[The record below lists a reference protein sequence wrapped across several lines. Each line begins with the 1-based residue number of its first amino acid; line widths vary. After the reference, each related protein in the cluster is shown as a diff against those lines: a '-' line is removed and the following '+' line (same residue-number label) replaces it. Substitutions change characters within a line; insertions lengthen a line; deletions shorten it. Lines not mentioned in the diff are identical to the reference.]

1 MHLISLLAE
10 CGGCGVSQLHIQ
22 AALRNGTT
30 PADLLTQ
37 YGVKHRRHSRFH
49 NLVLFKYDQIA
60 SDFTRP
66 IVRECRGIVLDEAD
80 GWRVV
85 CRSFDKFF
93 NHGEG
98 HAAEIDWGT
107 ARVQEKLDGSLCNL
121 YHYAGE
127 WHVATSGTPDASGQ
141 VHGSEGLTFAE
152 YFWATFRAQG
162 GKLPR
167 TGYHRELVFSFEL
180 MGPANRIV
188 VEHATPWLR
197 LLGIR
202 DRVTHE
208 QYDVERHADLVNIEP
223 VRSFPLTSF
232 AEMEATFLT
241 MSPLSQEGYVVVDA
255 NWNRV
260 KVKSP
265 AYVALHHAK
274 DGMTDRAFVEI
285 ARSGETSEVDA
296 AFPEIAVRLNEV
308 RAGLDTVRSKVAAD
322 FDEFRGE
329 PDQKSFALRAV
340 HRPWSGL
347 LFAMR
352 KGVPLNDAILN
363 ADVDRLLQWMRLD
376 AKEAA

>member
-1 MHLISLLAE
+1 MSH
-10 CGGCGVSQLHIQ
+10 LHIQ
-22 AALRNGTT
+22 TSLRNGTA
-30 PADLLTQ
+30 PADLLAE
-37 YGVKHRRHSRFH
+37 YGVKHRRHSRFP

-60 SDFTRP
+60 SDFTQP

-80 GWRVV
+80 NWRVV

-98 HAAEIDWGT
+98 HAAEIDWSA

-121 YHYAGE
+121 YFYAGE
-127 WHVATSGTPDASGQ
+127 WHVATSGTPDAGGQ

-152 YFWATFRAQG
+152 YFWSTFRAQG
-162 GKLPR
+162 GKLPPP
-167 TGYHRELVFSFEL
+167 GYHRELVFSFEL
-180 MGPANRIV
+180 MGPMNRVV
-188 VEHATPWLR
+188 VEHVAPWLR
-197 LLGIR
+197 LLGVR
-202 DRVTHE
+202 ERVGTQA
-208 QYDVERHADLVNIEP
+208 QYYVERVAHLVSIEP

-232 AEMEATFLT
+232 AEMEATFPT

-285 ARSGETSEVDA
+285 ARNGETSEVEA
-296 AFPEIAVRLNEV
+296 AFPEIRARLQEV
-308 RAGLDTVRSKVAAD
+308 RIGLAGVREKVSAD
-322 FDEFRGE
+322 FDAMRSE

-340 HRPWSGL
+340 LRPWSGL

-352 KGVPLNDAILN
+352 KGVPLSEAILN
-363 ADVDRLLQWMRLD
+363 ADVDRLLQWMRVD
-376 AKEAA
+376 VKEAA

>member
-1 MHLISLLAE
+1 MSH
-10 CGGCGVSQLHIQ
+10 LHIQ

-30 PADLLTQ
+30 PADLLAQ
-37 YGVKHRRHSRFH
+37 FGVKHRRHSRFP

-60 SDFTRP
+60 SDFTQP
-66 IVRECRGIVLDEAD
+66 LVRECRGIVLDEAD

-98 HAAEIDWGT
+98 HAAEIDWST

-121 YHYAGE
+121 YFYAGE
-127 WHVATSGTPDASGQ
+127 WHVATSGTPDAGGQ

-152 YFWATFRAQG
+152 YFWSTFRAQG
-162 GKLPR
+162 GTLP
-167 TGYHRELVFSFEL
+167 TPGYREHVFSFEL

-202 DRVTHE
+202 DREAGE
-208 QYDVERHADLVNIEP
+208 QYDVERHAHLVNIEP

-232 AEMEATFLT
+232 REMEATFPT
-241 MSPLSQEGYVVVDA
+241 MSPLSQEGYVVVDG

-285 ARSGETSEVDA
+285 ARNGETSEVEA
-296 AFPEIAVRLNEV
+296 AFPEIRARLQEV
-308 RAGLDTVRSKVAAD
+308 RIGLAGVREKVSAD
-322 FDEFRGE
+322 FDAMRSE

-340 HRPWSGL
+340 LRPWSGL

-352 KGVPLNDAILN
+352 KGVPLSEAILN
-363 ADVDRLLQWMRLD
+363 ADVDRLLQWMRVD
-376 AKEAA
+376 VKEAA

>member
-1 MHLISLLAE
+1 MSH
-10 CGGCGVSQLHIQ
+10 LHIQ

-37 YGVKHRRHSRFH
+37 HAIKHRRHSRFP

-60 SDFTRP
+60 SDFTQT

-80 GWRVV
+80 GWRIV

-98 HAAEIDWGT
+98 HASEIDWST

-141 VHGSEGLTFAE
+141 VHGSEGLTFAD

-162 GKLPR
+162 GQLPLP
-167 TGYHRELVFSFEL
+167 GYRELVFSFEL

-188 VEHATPWLR
+188 VEHVTPWLR

-202 DRVTHE
+202 DRETQK
-208 QYDVERHADLVNIEP
+208 QYTVELWADLVNIEP

-232 AEMEATFLT
+232 AEMEATFPT

-285 ARSGETSEVDA
+285 ARSGETSEVEA
-296 AFPEIAVRLNEV
+296 AFPEIRARLQEV
-308 RAGLDTVRSKVAAD
+308 RIGLAGVREQVSAD
-322 FDEFRGE
+322 FDAMRSE

-352 KGVPLNDAILN
+352 KGVPLSDAILN